1 MWRSIWDEWDKSERK
16 VREFQICEG
25 GICKPERGGQRG
37 GGGERERERM
47 CVCENKCSF
56 LGWFDV

>member
-25 GICKPERGGQRG
+25 GICEPERGGQRG
-37 GGGERERERM
+37 GGGGERERE
-47 CVCENKCSF
+47 CVCVRTNVHF
-56 LGWFDV
+56 